1 MSGQTKRR
9 GYSTGRRGPANGRAR
24 AAGSTSKGRTA
35 PAGDTRPGRLIAVEG
50 VDGSGKS
57 TQLHLLEQWLR
68 HQNLKVFKTEW
79 NSSET
84 VKEITSRGKRKGL
97 LTPTTFSLLHATD
110 FADRYERNI
119 LPLLEAGYFVLS
131 DRYVYTAF
139 TRDIVRGCHPGWVR
153 KVYSYAAKPDLTFYF
168 RVPVD
173 VAVSRIL
180 VGRPKLK
187 YYEAG
192 MDMNLSNDPY
202 ESYRIFQGRIVEQ
215 YESMVES
222 EGLVAIDANRGIEEQ
237 QQEVR
242 ERVKRL
248 LAEKATGAIA
258 TRVLQGHGEQ

>member
-1 MSGQTKRR
+1 MQGGRHKQR
-9 GYSTGRRGPANGRAR
+9 GAAR
-24 AAGSTSKGRTA
+24 EDRM
-35 PAGDTRPGRLIAVEG
+35 PGKLIAVEG
-50 VDGSGKS
+50 IDGSGKS

-68 HQNLKVFKTEW
+68 SQNLKVFKTEW

-84 VKEITSRGKRKGL
+84 VKEITSRGKKKGL

-119 LPLLEAGYFVLS
+119 SPLLEAGYFVLS

-139 TRDIVRGCHPGWVR
+139 ARDIVRGCHPSWVR
-153 KVYSYAAKPDLTFYF
+153 KVYDFAAKPDITFYF
-168 RVPVD
+168 RVPVE

-215 YESMVES
+215 YEALAAN
-222 EGLVAIDANRGIEEQ
+222 EGLTVIDANRGIEEQ
-237 QQEVR
+237 QKEVR
-242 ERVKRL
+242 TIVAQKFRL
-248 LAEKATGAIA
+248 NPTSP
-258 TRVLQGHGEQ
+258 LQQLGEPIG